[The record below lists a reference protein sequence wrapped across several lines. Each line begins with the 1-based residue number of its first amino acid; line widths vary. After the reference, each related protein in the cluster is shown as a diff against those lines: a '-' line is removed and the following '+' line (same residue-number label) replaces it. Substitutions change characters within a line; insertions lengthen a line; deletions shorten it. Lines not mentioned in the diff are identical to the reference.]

1 MPDLTPN
8 HPAVEAGAQQLSD
21 VKSGADDALWA
32 AMDAYLEAD
41 PEDAKVSRERMSAA
55 LAAARERYTAD
66 DLRDTPGGRDLKAE
80 GWDEG
85 SAMGSAFRRSTADTF
100 PSNPYRED
108 NA

>member
-1 MPDLTPN
+1 MPDLTPS
-8 HPAVEAGAQQLSD
+8 HPAVEAARVALFLRRHPEAEG
-21 VKSGADDALWA
+21 VFVGADTPYGRD
-32 AMDAYLEAD
+32 
-41 PEDAKVSRERMSAA
+41 A
-55 LAAARERYTAD
+55 LAALTVARERYTAD